1 MLYYNNLSLSFIMSR
16 LSKLSASS
24 PELVL
29 RVLQSN
35 VKPLSAYEILEK
47 VKEFG
52 IKSPPIVYRALD
64 TLMKIGKVHKI
75 NELNTFIA
83 CDCEE
88 DHQHLLSILTIC
100 QSCNEVSELHDHIV
114 IDHLAKLRTLNIYLA
129 NKAVIELP
137 IMCQNCII

>member
-1 MLYYNNLSLSFIMSR
+1 MSR

-114 IDHLAKLRTLNIYLA
+114 IDHLAKLRSLNIYLA

>member
-1 MLYYNNLSLSFIMSR
+1 MSR
-16 LSKLSASS
+16 PSKLSASS

-35 VKPLSAYEILEK
+35 VKPLSAYKILEK

-114 IDHLAKLRTLNIYLA
+114 IDHLVKLKTLNIYLA

>member
-1 MLYYNNLSLSFIMSR
+1 MSR

-100 QSCNEVSELHDHIV
+100 QSCNEVNELHDHIV
-114 IDHLAKLRTLNIYLA
+114 IDHLAKLKTLNIYLA
-129 NKAVIELP
+129 KKAVIELP

>member
-1 MLYYNNLSLSFIMSR
+1 MSR

>member
-1 MLYYNNLSLSFIMSR
+1 MSR

-64 TLMKIGKVHKI
+64 ALMKIGKVHKI

-114 IDHLAKLRTLNIYLA
+114 IDHLAKLKTLNIYLA

>member
-1 MLYYNNLSLSFIMSR
+1 MSR
-16 LSKLSASS
+16 PSKLSASS

-29 RVLQSN
+29 KVLQSN
-35 VKPLSAYEILEK
+35 VKPLGAYEILEK

-114 IDHLAKLRTLNIYLA
+114 IDHLAKLKTLNIYLA

-137 IMCQNCII
+137 IMCQNCIA

>member
-1 MLYYNNLSLSFIMSR
+1 MSR
-16 LSKLSASS
+16 PSKLSASS

-29 RVLQSN
+29 KVLQSN

-114 IDHLAKLRTLNIYLA
+114 IDHLAKLKTLNIYLA

-137 IMCQNCII
+137 IMCQNCIV

>member
-1 MLYYNNLSLSFIMSR
+1 MSR
-16 LSKLSASS
+16 PSKLSASS

-29 RVLQSN
+29 KVLQSN
-35 VKPLSAYEILEK
+35 VKPLGAYEILEK

-114 IDHLAKLRTLNIYLA
+114 IDHLAKLKTLNIYLA

-137 IMCQNCII
+137 IMCQNCIV

>member
-1 MLYYNNLSLSFIMSR
+1 MSR
-16 LSKLSASS
+16 PSKLSASS

-29 RVLQSN
+29 KVLQSN

-114 IDHLAKLRTLNIYLA
+114 IDHLAKLKTLNIYLA

-137 IMCQNCII
+137 IMCQNCIA

>member
-1 MLYYNNLSLSFIMSR
+1 MSR
-16 LSKLSASS
+16 PSKLSASS

-88 DHQHLLSILTIC
+88 DHQHADAEKDAAESSPIHLKRGTY
-100 QSCNEVSELHDHIV
+100 QSEQQAEGGG
-114 IDHLAKLRTLNIYLA
+114 
-129 NKAVIELP
+129 IEQLITQRVVHARIP
-137 IMCQNCII
+137 GETV

>member
-114 IDHLAKLRTLNIYLA
+114 IDHLAKLKT
-129 NKAVIELP
+129 
-137 IMCQNCII
+137 

>member
-1 MLYYNNLSLSFIMSR
+1 MSR

-24 PELVL
+24 SELVL
-29 RVLQSN
+29 RVLRSN

-64 TLMKIGKVHKI
+64 ALMKIGKVHKI

-88 DHQHLLSILTIC
+88 DHQHQLSVLTIC
-100 QSCNEVSELHDHIV
+100 QNCDEVIELHDHIV
-114 IDHLAKLRTLNIYLA
+114 IDHLAKLKTLNIYLA

>member
-1 MLYYNNLSLSFIMSR
+1 MSR

-114 IDHLAKLRTLNIYLA
+114 IDHLAKLKTLSICLA

>member
-1 MLYYNNLSLSFIMSR
+1 MSR

-114 IDHLAKLRTLNIYLA
+114 IDHLAKLKTLNIYLA

>member
-1 MLYYNNLSLSFIMSR
+1 MSR
-16 LSKLSASS
+16 PSKLSASS

-29 RVLQSN
+29 KVLQSN

-47 VKEFG
+47 VKELG

-137 IMCQNCII
+137 IMCQNCIA

>member
-1 MLYYNNLSLSFIMSR
+1 MSR
-16 LSKLSASS
+16 PSKLSASS

-29 RVLQSN
+29 KVLQADF
-35 VKPLSAYEILEK
+35 KPLGAYEILKK

-64 TLMKIGKVHKI
+64 ALMKIGKVHKI

-100 QSCNEVSELHDHIV
+100 QSCNKVSELHDHSV
-114 IDHLAKLRTLNIYLA
+114 IDHLVKLKTLNIYLA

-137 IMCQNCII
+137 IMCQNCIV

>member
-1 MLYYNNLSLSFIMSR
+1 MSSP
-16 LSKLSASS
+16 SKLSASS

-29 RVLQSN
+29 KVLQSN

-114 IDHLAKLRTLNIYLA
+114 IDHLAKLKTLNIYLA

-137 IMCQNCII
+137 IMCQNCIV

>member
-1 MLYYNNLSLSFIMSR
+1 MSR
-16 LSKLSASS
+16 PSKLSASS

-29 RVLQSN
+29 KVLQ
-35 VKPLSAYEILEK
+35 VDFKPLGAYEILEK

-114 IDHLAKLRTLNIYLA
+114 IDHLAKLKTLNIYLA

-137 IMCQNCII
+137 IMCQNCIA

>member
-1 MLYYNNLSLSFIMSR
+1 MSR
-16 LSKLSASS
+16 PSKLSASS

-29 RVLQSN
+29 KVLQSN

-64 TLMKIGKVHKI
+64 ILIKIGKVHKV
-75 NELNTFIA
+75 NELKTFIA

-114 IDHLAKLRTLNIYLA
+114 IDHLVKLKTLNIYLA

>member
-1 MLYYNNLSLSFIMSR
+1 MSSP
-16 LSKLSASS
+16 SKLSASS

-29 RVLQSN
+29 KVLQSN

-100 QSCNEVSELHDHIV
+100 QSCNKVSELHDHSV
-114 IDHLAKLRTLNIYLA
+114 IDHLVKLKTLNIYLA

-137 IMCQNCII
+137 IMCQNCIV

>member
-52 IKSPPIVYRALD
+52 IKSPPIVYPALD
-64 TLMKIGKVHKI
+64 TLMKIGKVHKGAVA
-75 NELNTFIA
+75 NLTF
-83 CDCEE
+83 
-88 DHQHLLSILTIC
+88 
-100 QSCNEVSELHDHIV
+100 
-114 IDHLAKLRTLNIYLA
+114 
-129 NKAVIELP
+129 
-137 IMCQNCII
+137 

>member
-1 MLYYNNLSLSFIMSR
+1 MSR
-16 LSKLSASS
+16 PSKLSASS

-35 VKPLSAYEILEK
+35 VKPLSAYKILEK

-100 QSCNEVSELHDHIV
+100 QSCNEVSELRDHIV
-114 IDHLAKLRTLNIYLA
+114 IDHLAKLKTLNIYLA

>member
-1 MLYYNNLSLSFIMSR
+1 MSR

-100 QSCNEVSELHDHIV
+100 QSCNKVSELHDHIV

>member
-1 MLYYNNLSLSFIMSR
+1 MSR
-16 LSKLSASS
+16 PSKLSASS

-114 IDHLAKLRTLNIYLA
+114 IDHLAKLKTLNIYLA

-137 IMCQNCII
+137 IMCQNCIV

>member
-1 MLYYNNLSLSFIMSR
+1 MSR

-100 QSCNEVSELHDHIV
+100 QSCNDVSELHDHIV

>member
-1 MLYYNNLSLSFIMSR
+1 MSR
-16 LSKLSASS
+16 PSKLSASS

-29 RVLQSN
+29 KVLQSN

-114 IDHLAKLRTLNIYLA
+114 IDHLAKLKTLNIYLA

>member
-1 MLYYNNLSLSFIMSR
+1 MSR
-16 LSKLSASS
+16 PSKLSASS

-29 RVLQSN
+29 KVLQADF
-35 VKPLSAYEILEK
+35 KPLGAYEILEK

-64 TLMKIGKVHKI
+64 ALMKIGKVHKI

-100 QSCNEVSELHDHIV
+100 QSCNKVSELHDHSV
-114 IDHLAKLRTLNIYLA
+114 IDHLVKLKTLNIYLA

-137 IMCQNCII
+137 IMCQNCIV

>member
-1 MLYYNNLSLSFIMSR
+1 MSR

-64 TLMKIGKVHKI
+64 ALIKIGKVHKI

-100 QSCNEVSELHDHIV
+100 LSCNEFSELHDHIV
-114 IDHLAKLRTLNIYLA
+114 IDY
-129 NKAVIELP
+129 
-137 IMCQNCII
+137 

>member
-1 MLYYNNLSLSFIMSR
+1 MSR

-88 DHQHLLSILTIC
+88 DHQHPLSILTIC

-114 IDHLAKLRTLNIYLA
+114 IDHLAKLKTLNIYLA